1 MGLNGHFDLDPVDRW
16 EVNQSLKKLDQA
28 LNKKEK
34 AHFCAEGKAMQLEE
48 ILNIAMSEP

>member
-1 MGLNGHFDLDPVDRW
+1 MGGRVVIPFDGVLVPRLAFGH
-16 EVNQSLKKLDQA
+16 QA

-34 AHFCAEGKAMQLEE
+34 AHFWAEGKAMQLEE